1 MQPFDCRVTVQISTG
16 TRIQILELQL
26 ATRRATMS
34 LSQRTTHNEPT
45 RSPYNSEGQF
55 FEAYLDRRMRRH
67 GG

>member
-16 TRIQILELQL
+16 TRIQILSYSLRLDGQRCHCLNAQL
-26 ATRRATMS
+26 TTS
-34 LSQRTTHNEPT
+34 LHAAL
-45 RSPYNSEGQF
+45 NSEGQF